1 MQQRAIEKLEYSFCV
16 FTPLGEKELPSLQLI
31 TVLWKQTFSV
41 LPIVNCTSL
50 SRPLIGFSPSSW
62 FWYTVFFVLS
72 CYSRVWLF
80 CDPMDCSPP
89 NSSVHGILQA
99 RILEWVAKPS
109 SRGLSHPGIK
119 PRSSALQAGSLLS
132 ESPGKLT
139 LLAYWFSVWMTS
151 LDVSGKLKSPLLM
164 YSCQFLPLLHIIS
177 LYKYILH
184 FTDFG

>member
-16 FTPLGEKELPSLQLI
+16 FTPSGEKELPSLQLI

-62 FWYTVFFVLS
+62 FWYTVFCMLS

-89 NSSVHGILQA
+89 SSSVHGILQA
-99 RILEWVAKPS
+99 RIPEWVVMPS
-109 SRGLSHPGIK
+109 SRGSSQ
-119 PRSSALQAGSLLS
+119 PRSNLVSYVSCIGRQVLYHKRHLGN
-132 ESPGKLT
+132 PFGT
-139 LLAYWFSVWMTS
+139 LGNNYLRTPNS
-151 LDVSGKLKSPLLM
+151 KS
-164 YSCQFLPLLHIIS
+164 S
-177 LYKYILH
+177 
-184 FTDFG
+184 

>member
-16 FTPLGEKELPSLQLI
+16 FTPLDEKELPSIQLI

-89 NSSVHGILQA
+89 NSSIHGILQA
-99 RILEWVAKPS
+99 RIPEWVS
-109 SRGLSHPGIK
+109 TSFSRGTFQPRNWTQVSHT
-119 PRSSALQAGSLLS
+119 AGRCFTNWAMQ
-132 ESPGKLT
+132 KTHYLT
-139 LLAYWFSVWMTS
+139 LVWYICS
-151 LDVSGKLKSPLLM
+151 ND
-164 YSCQFLPLLHIIS
+164 YS
-177 LYKYILH
+177 
-184 FTDFG
+184 